1 MAYDQHAAYQAPGR
15 HYYPQQQQQQAPVQQ
30 RGYDQGYD
38 QRYDDGYGYQDRG
51 RYDQGYAQDNYGQHN
66 GQQRGTPRMRQEPG
80 PRGPPQDHGRGYDNY
95 DQGYGRDPR
104 QVYQQPQYANSMPQN
119 VHRGPQSP
127 TIQGANSLDLPRH
140 GGQSRQRNRPPPL
153 DRAASDNQFDPRQQ
167 KSRRPLIEPVSP
179 TEMPQ
184 DNAFPT
190 FPVAKKKP
198 SKAQLREGPAPSQER
213 PGTASG
219 GHRSDRPGTANGQN
233 RSPPQMNGQGEPPRG
248 SPRQNS
254 YESREHHDPRGPPS
268 GHGRPQPQQQRS
280 YEGQGRPGPQ
290 HQQSFEG
297 QGRPHPQHQQ
307 SFVGQSRPGPQ
318 HQQSF
323 EGQSGPPAQHQ
334 QSFDGPRQMNMPI
347 RPGTAPNAHRGPPM
361 NGHAH
366 PQGPQHVKHN
376 SQSEIYADYY
386 GNDLG
391 GPHGTPRNRDE
402 EIEQDMPDFDGP
414 SSGHKRGKT
423 IDEHLTPASEVLPPM
438 PRHQTPYHNPGA
450 AQSQPSLRGTPGPGQ
465 QRPNGNGYGPA
476 SGIGPHPANQP
487 PQPYQNQYASRDP
500 YANSRQAMGTPTGQ
514 QSGFGPRPPVQ
525 RPGTADAYGR
535 PSMDRNASGGSG
547 HSQPGR
553 APSAPPMQGGYGSPH
568 MRAQNGPPM
577 MSGGMGPGP
586 GSMPPTPASM
596 TSMSS
601 NPDSLPH
608 HPAPFRPGLD
618 RPPPTQS
625 QMSNGSRRGGAGQ
638 PLNIN
643 PSPSN
648 MASRHP
654 ASPPSSI
661 SPVDSRRESI
671 QGPVT
676 HAEINHLQSMVNAH
690 PQDFATALLLAKRLV
705 EASTTLAS
713 ENGRLDARQT
723 SKNRERYIFDAHR
736 RVKKLVSAGY
746 PDAMFYLAD
755 CYGSGLLGLEED
767 PKEAFALYQQAA
779 KLGHGAAA
787 YRTAV
792 CCEIGPE
799 EGGGTRRDVVKA
811 VQWYRRAAQLQDVSA
826 MFKLGV
832 ICLKGLLSQQ
842 KNIPEAERWLKRAA
856 EKADKDNPHALHEL
870 ALLYEPE
877 NPDREVRG
885 KIVGDEKYSRELF
898 FKAAEL
904 GWKGSQCR
912 LGQAFEYGALGLP
925 VDARSSIA
933 WYSKAAAQGDHAAE
947 LALSGWYLT
956 GAEGILENS
965 DQEAYLWARKAAS
978 ADPPLAKA
986 MFAMGYYT
994 ETGIGCPA
1002 NLEEAKRWYG
1012 RAASYK
1018 FPKAIDRLEEI
1029 KRNGGKIP
1037 KEQKGNRLQRKDMKG
1052 AIR

>member
-15 HYYPQQQQQQAPVQQ
+15 HYYPQQRQQAPSQQ

-38 QRYDDGYGYQDRG
+38 DGYGYQDQG
-51 RYDQGYAQDNYGQHN
+51 QYDQGYAQNSYGPSG

-80 PRGPPQDHGRGYDNY
+80 PRGPPPQDHGRGYNDH
-95 DQGYGRDPR
+95 DQGYYRGPR
-104 QVYQQPQYANSMPQN
+104 QVYQQPLYANSMPQHVN
-119 VHRGPQSP
+119 RGPQSP
-127 TIQGANSLDLPRH
+127 PMQGPNSFDLPRQ

-153 DRAASDNQFDPRQQ
+153 NRSASDDRMDPRHQ

-198 SKAQLREGPAPSQER
+198 SLAQMRDGPPHDQKRPGTSHGAHRGDRPMHVQER
-213 PGTASG
+213 PGTSNGA
-219 GHRSDRPGTANGQN
+219 HRGDRPTNGQS
-233 RSPPQMNGQGEPPRG
+233 RSPPQIVGHGELPRG
-248 SPRQNS
+248 PPRQNS
-254 YESREHHDPRGPPS
+254 YESREQYDQRGTPN
-268 GHGRPQPQQQRS
+268 GHARPQPQQQ
-280 YEGQGRPGPQ
+280 P
-290 HQQSFEG
+290 SFES
-297 QGRPHPQHQQ
+297 Q
-307 SFVGQSRPGPQ
+307 
-318 HQQSF
+318 
-323 EGQSGPPAQHQ
+323 
-334 QSFDGPRQMNMPI
+334 RQVNMPI
-347 RPGTAPNAHRGPPM
+347 RPGTAPNGYRSPPM
-361 NGHAH
+361 NGHQH
-366 PQGPQHVKHN
+366 PQGPHHAKQN
-376 SQSEIYADYY
+376 SQSEVYADYY
-386 GNDLG
+386 GNDIG
-391 GPHGTPRNRDE
+391 GLPSSSPRNRDE
-402 EIEQDMPDFDGP
+402 EIERDMPDFGGGE
-414 SSGHKRGKT
+414 SGHRRGKT
-423 IDEHLTPASEVLPPM
+423 IDEHLTPASEVPPPM
-438 PRHQTPYHNPGA
+438 PRHQTPYQNPSA
-450 AQSQPSLRGTPGPGQ
+450 TQSQPNMRPDPAPLQQAPYQNPNAAYSQPNMCSTPGSSQ
-465 QRPNGNGYGPA
+465 QRSNGNSYGPGA
-476 SGIGPHPANQP
+476 GMGPHPANQP

-500 YANSRQAMGTPTGQ
+500 YANSRQAMGRHGPT
-514 QSGFGPRPPVQ
+514 SFNPRPPVQ

-535 PSMDRNASGGSG
+535 PSMDRNQSGASG

-553 APSAPPMQGGYGSPH
+553 APSAPPMQGNYGSPN
-568 MRAQNGPPM
+568 MRPQNGVPM

-586 GSMPPTPASM
+586 NSMPPTPASM
-596 TSMSS
+596 NSMSS

-618 RPPPTQS
+618 RPPSTQP
-625 QMSNGSRRGGAGQ
+625 QISNGSRRGPSGPGQ

-643 PSPSN
+643 PANSG
-648 MASRHP
+648 MGSRHP

-661 SPVDSRRESI
+661 SPVDSRRQSV

-676 HAEINHLQSMVNAH
+676 MAEINHLQSMVNAH

-755 CYGSGLLGLEED
+755 CHGSGMLGLDED

-779 KLGHGAAA
+779 KAGHAAAA

-811 VQWYRRAAQLQDVSA
+811 VQWYRHAAQLQDVSA
-826 MFKLGV
+826 MFKLGI
-832 ICLKGLLSQQ
+832 ICLKGLLSQP

-856 EKADKDNPHALHEL
+856 EKADRDNPHALHEL

-885 KIVGDEKYSRELF
+885 KVVGDENYSRELF

-912 LGQAFEYGALGLP
+912 LGQAYEYGSLGLP

-1018 FPKAIDRLEEI
+1018 FPKAIERLEEI
-1029 KRNGGKIP
+1029 KRNGGKMP